1 MKIQR
6 RRFASSVFVAL
17 LAVGLT
23 QGSATAQTPFK
34 LGVEERGYI
43 QDPHGGGEAQYPS
56 PEMVPTGQPLNGSV
70 DQSQRPKKAKPTPP
84 RKPLPL
90 HGNATEQVPQ
100 RQPMQMGIQ
109 QSVQLPPGFMGSWV
123 VNGMRQNIEALPQYQ
138 AAIPT
143 IFQGQTQDVWTI
155 GGNPN
160 SGYSFS
166 NEAGVKTS
174 IFVDKVQGDTAF
186 IRYQHPI
193 KNTMAQ
199 EAIVMQIAPGGAQFK
214 GLERISIVK
223 QGEPGPRAKVTY
235 QLMGRRR

>member
-6 RRFASSVFVAL
+6 GRLAGSILVAL

-23 QGSATAQTPFK
+23 QNSASADPFK

-43 QDPHGGGEAQYPS
+43 QNPNGGGPEYPM

-70 DQSQRPKKAKPTPP
+70 DQSHKQKKPKPQPPKKPLQGQIEQAPVQRPM
-84 RKPLPL
+84 
-90 HGNATEQVPQ
+90 QV
-100 RQPMQMGIQ
+100 GIQ
-109 QSVQLPPGFMGSWV
+109 QSVQLPPGFMGAWV
-123 VNGMRQNIEALPQYQ
+123 VSGLRQNIEAQPQYQ

-155 GGNPN
+155 SGNPN
-160 SGYSFS
+160 SGYAFA
-166 NEAGVKTS
+166 NEAGVRTS

>member
-6 RRFASSVFVAL
+6 GRLAGSILVAL

-23 QGSATAQTPFK
+23 QSSASADPFK

-43 QDPHGGGEAQYPS
+43 QNPSGEAQYPS
-56 PEMVPTGQPLNGSV
+56 PEMVPTGQPLNGGV
-70 DQSQRPKKAKPTPP
+70 DQSHKPKKPKPQPP
-84 RKPLPL
+84 RKPLQ
-90 HGNATEQVPQ
+90 AQVSEQAPVQ
-100 RQPMQMGIQ
+100 RPPIQMGIQ
-109 QSVQLPPGFMGSWV
+109 QSVQLPPGFMGAWV
-123 VNGMRQNIEALPQYQ
+123 VSGLRQNIEAQPQYQ

-155 GGNPN
+155 SGNPN
-160 SGYSFS
+160 SGYAFA
-166 NEAGVKTS
+166 NEAGVRTS